1 MKTILGHEL
10 TDEYFDYLFCEQSK
24 GKELKVVDGKVVAV
38 DHEPT
43 QEELLQTFRQ
53 KREIECFTIINRG
66 KLWYDKLT
74 KEQLNE
80 LQIWYEDWLNVT
92 ETKDVP
98 EKPVWIK

>member
-1 MKTILGHEL
+1 MKLLGIEV
-10 TDEYFDYLFCEQSK
+10 TPEEFNNLFCEQAK
-24 GKELKVVDGKVVAV
+24 GKELKVIDGKVVAV
-38 DHEPT
+38 EHEVSE
-43 QEELLQTFRQ
+43 EELLQAFRQ

>member
-1 MKTILGHEL
+1 MKLMGIEMTFE
-10 TDEYFDYLFCEQSK
+10 EFDFLICEQNK
-24 GKELKVVDGKVVAV
+24 GKDLKVIDGKVVAV
-38 DHEPT
+38 EHEVSE
-43 QEELLQTFRQ
+43 EELLQAFRQ

-92 ETKDVP
+92 ETKDIP
-98 EKPVWIK
+98 KKPIWIK